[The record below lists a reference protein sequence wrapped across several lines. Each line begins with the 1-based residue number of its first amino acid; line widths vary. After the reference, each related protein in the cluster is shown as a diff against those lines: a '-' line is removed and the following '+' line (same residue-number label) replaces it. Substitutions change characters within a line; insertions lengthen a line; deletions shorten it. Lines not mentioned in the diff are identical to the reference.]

1 MLSKKISLFLKFL
14 LWGSPLLF
22 WLGWQIIL
30 VYPNS
35 LWILALA
42 TVALLLPALFELGGR
57 VFDRRFAFSL
67 IATSLLLGSFYLFI
81 SLLANNIVV
90 QILWLIMIWHL
101 YRYLFA
107 SRKYIVSG
115 DINDWAQMSLYAGLV
130 TIFLASASLFGLQAF
145 LSLSPWPLLGVL
157 TLVLLANTSS
167 LAYSQGWYVKENMW
181 LWPWLSLMVAEIAMM
196 ISFLPL
202 NYLISGIL
210 STLAYYSAI
219 NFVRLYLT
227 KKLSGR
233 RIKNYAL
240 FTVIS
245 LAVILLTARWL

>member
-1 MLSKKISLFLKFL
+1 MFSEKISFILKFV
-14 LWGSPLLF
+14 LWGAPLLF

-30 VYPNS
+30 IYPYA
-35 LWILALA
+35 LWVLALS
-42 TVALLLPALFELGGR
+42 TLILLIPALFEVGGR
-57 VFDRRFAFSL
+57 VFNRHFAFSL
-67 IATSLLLGSFYLFI
+67 VGTSLLLGSFYLFI
-81 SLLANNIVV
+81 SLLANNLVV
-90 QILWLIMIWHL
+90 QVLWLIMVWHL
-101 YRYLFA
+101 YRYLLA
-107 SRKYIVSG
+107 SRKFIVSG
-115 DINDWAQMSLYAGLV
+115 DASDWAQMSLYAGLV

-157 TLVLLANTSS
+157 ALVLLANTSS
-167 LAYSQGWYVKENMW
+167 LAYSQNWYLKENMW

-210 STLAYYSAI
+210 SALAYYSAI